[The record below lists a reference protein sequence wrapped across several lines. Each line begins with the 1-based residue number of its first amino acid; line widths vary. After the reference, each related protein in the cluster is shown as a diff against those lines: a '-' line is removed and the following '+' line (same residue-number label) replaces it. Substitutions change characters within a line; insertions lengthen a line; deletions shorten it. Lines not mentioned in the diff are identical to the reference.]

1 MKFHETTFDEY
12 IQSVRKYNYHPE
24 MANELLTKT
33 EDFPSKNRIFY
44 GPSGTG
50 KYSQVLNFLEP
61 YSPSHLKYDKKMTIK
76 TEKGDYTFRFS
87 DVHYEIDMSLLGCN
101 SRILWDVFF
110 HQIVEIVSVRPDKR
124 GILVCSNFHSIHN
137 ELLETFFSYYKQFN
151 KQGDSLFNK
160 NNIFLRYVLVTE
172 HLSFIPPSILKSSI
186 IVPVCRPSKQ
196 ILCMNRDLMTKK
208 IMNEVEP
215 EHLNNLKEI
224 HSFPFLAKRDE
235 MPLEIFNK
243 VCQPIL
249 DSVNKILR
257 GSVLPCKESVGKKST
272 LRCRG
277 KGEEV
282 PSFDFL
288 KFRDMLYDINV
299 YQLDILECIWFVL
312 SSIILENNIAAGAKP
327 PRVRLG
333 EPLEGVGEFVHHE
346 HVYDILFEI
355 IEFLKYY
362 NNNYRT
368 IYHFESI
375 FYKIGSHE

>member
-12 IQSVRKYNYHPE
+12 IQSVRKHNYHPE
-24 MANELLTKT
+24 LANELLTKK

-50 KYSQVLNFLEP
+50 KYSQVLHFLEP

-101 SRILWDVFF
+101 SRVLWDVFF
-110 HQIVEIVSVRPDKR
+110 HQIVDIVSVRPDKR

-160 NNIFLRYVLVTE
+160 NNIFLRYVLITE
-172 HLSFIPPSILKSSI
+172 HLSFLPPSILKSSV

-196 ILCMNRDLMTKK
+196 ILCMNRDLMTKR
-208 IMNEVEP
+208 ILNEVEP
-215 EHLNNLKEI
+215 EYLNNLKEI
-224 HSFPFLAKRDE
+224 HSFPYLAKRDE
-235 MPLEIFNK
+235 MPVEIFNK

-249 DSVNKILR
+249 DSVKRILR
-257 GSVLPCKESVGKKST
+257 GNASPCKESVGKKGT
-272 LRCRG
+272 HRCRG
-277 KGEEV
+277 RGEEI

-312 SSIILENNIAAGAKP
+312 SSLILEGN
-327 PRVRLG
+327 
-333 EPLEGVGEFVHHE
+333 GEFVHHE
-346 HVYDILFEI
+346 HVYHLLFEI
-355 IEFLKYY
+355 VEFLKYY

-375 FYKIGSHE
+375 FYMIGSHEPNSVHSKNL

>member
-1 MKFHETTFDEY
+1 
-12 IQSVRKYNYHPE
+12 
-24 MANELLTKT
+24 
-33 EDFPSKNRIFY
+33 
-44 GPSGTG
+44 
-50 KYSQVLNFLEP
+50 
-61 YSPSHLKYDKKMTIK
+61 
-76 TEKGDYTFRFS
+76 
-87 DVHYEIDMSLLGCN
+87 
-101 SRILWDVFF
+101 
-110 HQIVEIVSVRPDKR
+110 
-124 GILVCSNFHSIHN
+124 
-137 ELLETFFSYYKQFN
+137 
-151 KQGDSLFNK
+151 
-160 NNIFLRYVLVTE
+160 
-172 HLSFIPPSILKSSI
+172 
-186 IVPVCRPSKQ
+186 
-196 ILCMNRDLMTKK
+196 
-208 IMNEVEP
+208 MNEVEP

-249 DSVNKILR
+249 DSVKKILR
-257 GSVLPCKESVGKKST
+257 GSSAPCKESVGKKST

-277 KGEEV
+277 KGEEGS
-282 PSFDFL
+282 SFDFL

-312 SSIILENNIAAGAKP
+312 SSIIM
-327 PRVRLG
+327 
-333 EPLEGVGEFVHHE
+333 EGVGEFVHHE